1 MPLGNIEVNITVSG
15 TVTSTQGNITVR
27 RVVEIDSTDQFANG
41 TGALQSE
48 DAASVSGSVTTTP
61 TDLDLEAL
69 AGGAG
74 NINFDELRVFVVE
87 NTDTSGSAYLLVGGG
102 GSNEWLGLFDAAG
115 DALRLP
121 AGSLI
126 AFKSTLANGLA
137 VASGSKTLRLN
148 ASTGTVTYKVT
159 CIGTST

>member
-1 MPLGNIEVNITVSG
+1 MPLGNINVDFTVNG

-27 RVVEIDSTDQFANG
+27 RIVDIDSTDQFTDG

-48 DAASVSGSVTTTP
+48 DAASVSGTATTSP

-87 NTDTSGSAYLLVGGG
+87 NTATSGSAYLLVGGG

-137 VASGSKTLRLN
+137 VSSGSKTLRLT
-148 ASTGTVTYKVT
+148 ASTGSIGYRVT